1 MTRQTEIETPINQV
15 CSSLKQ
21 DPINGLLNDTVG
33 YIKVVVDHYNKVL
46 FCDVP
51 HTASSGW
58 IALMREI
65 IKKQGE
71 DRIQWAKEHPL
82 TWNDY
87 FPDDSFRSVK
97 LSVKLSKEAVTW

>member
-1 MTRQTEIETPINQV
+1 MDRQTEIATQINTV
-15 CSSLKQ
+15 CSSLKN
-21 DPINGLLNDTVG
+21 DPINGLLNNSTTSD
-33 YIKVVVDHYNKVL
+33 IPSHLKVVVDHYNKVL

-71 DRIQWAKEHPL
+71 DRIQWAKEHPSK
-82 TWNDY
+82 WNDY
-87 FPDDSFRSVK
+87 FPGDRFRSVK
-97 LSVKLSKEAVTW
+97 LCEVN